1 MPTVR
6 TTRPFLLVP
15 MALVPLLA
23 GCTSSSESAHA
34 DAMTKMVG
42 VYEPPPAGLQP
53 AKLGIPAFGVKDVQ
67 DRSSTAKMSEVA
79 ADQATTLAV
88 RTERFDV
95 IERAQLG
102 KLLDEQGLEGI
113 VAAGEMARPA
123 QVRGVD
129 YLLLGKVTNFRVKT
143 EKSSSGFALG
153 RLPIPGA
160 GGAAAGVGDWR
171 NTNTTVKVDCGVD
184 LRLVDPTTGAVAAA
198 EFSEYTRTDEI
209 GSLGITVLGVGSQS
223 SADLNV
229 DEDSQGKILRLAL
242 DECMRKMLPRID
254 RVLKARAAKAAEAPK
269 AEEPAK

>member
-1 MPTVR
+1 MPTPHVR
-6 TTRPFLLVP
+6 PLLLLS
-15 MALVPLLA
+15 ATLLPLLA
-23 GCTSSSESAHA
+23 GCTTSSESAQA

-42 VYEPPPAGLQP
+42 VYEPPPAGVQP
-53 AKLGIPAFGVKDVQ
+53 ARLGIPAFAVKDVQ
-67 DRSSTAKMSEVA
+67 DRSSAGQMSELA

-95 IERAQLG
+95 IERAQLS

-113 VAAGEMARPA
+113 VTAGEMAKPA

-129 YLLLGKVTNFRVKT
+129 YLLLGKVTNFRVKS
-143 EKSSSGFALG
+143 EKSSSGVSLG

-160 GGAAAGVGDWR
+160 GGAAAGIGDWR
-171 NTNTTVKVDCGVD
+171 NTNTTVKVDCGIE

-198 EFSEYTRTDEI
+198 EFSEYSRTDTI
-209 GSLGITVLGVGSQS
+209 GSLGIAILGANAQS
-223 SADLNV
+223 SADLKV

-254 RVLKARAAKAAEAPK
+254 RVLKARSAKAAEMPK
-269 AEEPAK
+269 TEEAAK